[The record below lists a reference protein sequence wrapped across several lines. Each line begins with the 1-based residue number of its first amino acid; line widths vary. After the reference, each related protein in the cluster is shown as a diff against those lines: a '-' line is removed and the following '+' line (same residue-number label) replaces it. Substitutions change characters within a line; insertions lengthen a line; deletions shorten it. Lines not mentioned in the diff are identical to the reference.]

1 MDVRLADTQREFWTM
16 MNRRSIF
23 KAIGAVMLSPLACL
37 RRGEAATVHGDPDMA
52 SGPGCTVC
60 RIIFADGSEL
70 EYEIDG
76 LDTTGPYDRLGNTV
90 KWKRVAVPVYDVS
103 DIPTD
108 QPHNFTLGHPD
119 CEYCHGKGTVLDS
132 IGKILPDCLD
142 FKLCPACQR
151 HLKRIGAKCWY
162 VEFPRVVTTYVSS
175 NKSMTFRYGDEV

>member
-1 MDVRLADTQREFWTM
+1 M

-52 SGPGCTVC
+52 SGPGCTAC

-90 KWKRVAVPVYDVS
+90 KPKSKPVPVYDMN

-108 QPHNFTLGHPD
+108 RPHYFTHGHPD
-119 CEYCHGKGTVLDS
+119 CEYCHGKGTVLD
-132 IGKILPDCLD
+132 GANEEQFLD
-142 FKLCPACQR
+142 FKLCPACQQ

-162 VEFPRVVTTYVSS
+162 VEFPRFVTTYVSS